1 MRASIGYL
9 LCALMDEELAGT
21 PFRPLRLH
29 RIYRLRV
36 ERHGDQVK
44 LTSRGGLDWTRRFPW
59 IAETARKIRKT
70 HGVGPMRQV
79 SQDRAAAFSFS
90 ATSPALRLKRA
101 NSGSAT

>member
-1 MRASIGYL
+1 MPPHG
-9 LCALMDEELAGT
+9 
-21 PFRPLRLH
+21 
-29 RIYRLRV
+29 LRV
-36 ERHGDQVK
+36 ERHGDRVK